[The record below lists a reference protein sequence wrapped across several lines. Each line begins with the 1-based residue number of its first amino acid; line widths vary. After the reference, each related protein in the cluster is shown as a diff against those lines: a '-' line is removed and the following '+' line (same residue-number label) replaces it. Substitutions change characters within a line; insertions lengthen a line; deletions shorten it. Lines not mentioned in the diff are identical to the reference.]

1 LNFPENTMPRLV
13 TMPRAAVAM
22 LLAVFA
28 AASTARPQATPS
40 PPPGGVTGVI
50 SGSGFTKIKIA
61 IPNPTTEPLLQAMAK
76 EIGQTNRDDLDF
88 SGYFEVLD
96 PVLYPLAS
104 TSPEAHVEEKWAS
117 VGAASVVLSTLKVNA
132 GRVDLRSHLLNTSP
146 ASSLFDRRFGGPVDA
161 ARRVAHQVSDDIVQ
175 QLTGQAGIALTWIAF
190 VSKHG
195 TGKEVY
201 LMDYDGQRVRR
212 LTLTRA
218 INLMPTWSP
227 IAQRLAY
234 MSWRT
239 GAPAIDILES
249 DGRIERAPTVGG
261 TMNISPDWSP
271 DGRRIVYASN
281 ASGNAEI
288 YIVDLTT
295 GRSTRLTN
303 SPAIDTSPSYSP
315 KGREIAFTSDRS
327 GSPQIY
333 IMDAEGLNVRRLTN
347 RDEYADAAAW
357 SPKGDKI
364 AYATRQDGRFNIA
377 VIDVATGAVQQLT
390 HGEGNNE
397 NPRWAGDGRHL
408 VFSSS
413 RAGSYDLYT
422 MRADGSDV
430 RRLTKGGDCITPDW
444 SHRVP

>member
-1 LNFPENTMPRLV
+1 MPRLAS
-13 TMPRAAVAM
+13 MPHATILTLAAI
-22 LLAVFA
+22 L
-28 AASTARPQATPS
+28 AASPSVRPQSPT

-61 IPNPTTEPLLQAMAK
+61 IPDPTTEPLLSAMAK
-76 EIGQTNRDDLDF
+76 EIGQTIRDDLDF

-96 PVLYPLAS
+96 PVLYPLAA
-104 TSPEAHVEEKWAS
+104 TSPEAKLEEKWAS
-117 VGAASVVLSTLKVNA
+117 LGAASVVMSTLKVA
-132 GRVDLRSHLLNTSP
+132 ACRVDLRSHLMNTSP
-146 ASSLFDRRFGGPVDA
+146 VATLFDRRFGGPSEA

-201 LMDYDGQRVRR
+201 LMDYDGQRIRR
-212 LTLTRA
+212 LTTTRS

-227 IAQRLAY
+227 VAQRLAY

-239 GAPAIDILES
+239 GAPSIDILES
-249 DGRIERAPTVGG
+249 DGRIDRAPTAGG
-261 TMNISPDWSP
+261 TMNISPDWAP

-281 ASGNAEI
+281 ASGNSEI
-288 YIVDLTT
+288 YVVDLTT
-295 GRSTRLTN
+295 GRSSRLTN

-333 IMDAEGLNVRRLTN
+333 VMDAEGLNVRRLTVG
-347 RDEYADAAAW
+347 DEYADAAAW
-357 SPKGDKI
+357 SPKGDKL
-364 AYATRQDGRFNIA
+364 AYATRQDGRSNIA
-377 VIDVATGAVQQLT
+377 VIDVASGAVQLLT

-397 NPRWAGDGRHL
+397 NPRWASDGRHL

-422 MRADGSDV
+422 MRSDGSDV
-430 RRLTKGGDCITPDW
+430 RRLTRGGDCITPDW